1 MTHRGTWDPWR
12 DLNRLQDE
20 LNRLFTG
27 SRGGCEVAFPS
38 VNVWTNDDGAL
49 LTADLAGVDPAA
61 VDISV
66 ISESV
71 TLRGKREPDAVGD
84 GNTAHRTE
92 RYHGSFARTVELPFR
107 IDADKVEASYDRGVL
122 KVVLPRADSERARK
136 IKIT

>member
-1 MTHRGTWDPWR
+1 MTHRGNWDPWR

-27 SRGGCEVAFPS
+27 SRAGGEVGYPS

-49 LTADLAGVDPAA
+49 LTADLPGVDPAA
-61 VDISV
+61 VEISV
-66 ISESV
+66 VSDSV
-71 TLRGKREPDAVGD
+71 TLRGKREPDAVAD
-84 GNTAHRTE
+84 GNTSHRSE
-92 RYHGSFARTVELPFR
+92 RYHGSFARNVELPFR

-122 KVVLPRADSERARK
+122 KLVLPRADNERARK